1 MAAAAAWL
9 RGPFLLAIPLLCE
22 TGASLCC
29 TGTCESA
36 ILPAALFV
44 LFVLE
49 LPDPIFRKLMIL
61 SPGMIGSRGRD
72 KAEAQSTGVGVGH
85 LRQQEAKKHP
95 GVEIFE

>member
-1 MAAAAAWL
+1 
-9 RGPFLLAIPLLCE
+9 
-22 TGASLCC
+22 
-29 TGTCESA
+29 
-36 ILPAALFV
+36 
-44 LFVLE
+44 
-49 LPDPIFRKLMIL
+49 MIL